1 MGEATAAAENLS
13 EAVKFTFQRAEAEQ
27 GWEMEAQASHCTL
40 SQKRDSRTHSALLI
54 LVSFPFTSAVYS
66 QEGGL
71 TACCAVMA
79 DD

>member
-13 EAVKFTFQRAEAEQ
+13 EAVSFTFQRAEAEQ
-27 GWEMEAQASHCTL
+27 GWEMEEQALHCTL
-40 SQKRDSRTHSALLI
+40 SQKRDGRTHTALLI
-54 LVSFPFTSAVYS
+54 LISFLFTSAIYS
-66 QEGGL
+66 QEEGL